1 MYTLALQ
8 ALHLLIHFLLL
19 CRSKLSSVCWNSYV
33 KSNLICS
40 DYEGVIQLWDV
51 SQHTETMTFDEHA
64 KRVWSVDFSQVC
76 CLVSACTKT
85 AVPFVSPKPVIHNIM
100 LHLRNLHMLC
110 LHRIC

>member
-1 MYTLALQ
+1 MAFSYRVDCSAFSLNC
-8 ALHLLIHFLLL
+8 LIHADDL

-33 KSNLICS
+33 KSSLICS

-76 CLVSACTKT
+76 ASD
-85 AVPFVSPKPVIHNIM
+85 
-100 LHLRNLHMLC
+100 
-110 LHRIC
+110 